1 MEDLKES
8 TKLSGLKI
16 WSDGA
21 YKPSLNQGGIGIVWT
36 SDGKIIKTYSKGY
49 KGSETKKVTNQT
61 MEMLA
66 AMTALNA
73 IKTSVNSIELVTDS
87 MYVVG
92 TMTKNWK
99 RKANQGLWKKFDEI
113 LEKVNKLSKTPVKF
127 SHTYGHADDKFN
139 NLADSLA
146 DEASKELIL

>member
-1 MEDLKES
+1 MSLEDY
-8 TKLSGLKI
+8 KI

-21 YKPSLNQGGIGIVWT
+21 YKPSLGQGGIGIVWT
-36 SDGKIIKTYSKGY
+36 KNGKVIKVHSKGY
-49 KGSETKKVTNQT
+49 KQTNTNKVTNQT

-73 IKTSVNSIELVTDS
+73 IKKPINSVELITDS

-99 RKANQGLWKKFDEI
+99 RRANINLWNKFDEI
-113 LEKVNKLSKTPVKF
+113 VKRINELSQVPVKF
-127 SHTYGHADDKFN
+127 SHTYGHADDSIN
-139 NLADSLA
+139 NLCDELADS
-146 DEASKELIL
+146 ASKELII